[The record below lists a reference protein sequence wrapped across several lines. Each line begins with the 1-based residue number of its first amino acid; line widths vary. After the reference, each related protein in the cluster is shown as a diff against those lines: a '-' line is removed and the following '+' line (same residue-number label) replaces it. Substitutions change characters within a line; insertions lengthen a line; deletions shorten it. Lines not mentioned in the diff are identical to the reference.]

1 MLFLYDTFFLVYDIA
16 PVIFVLGT
24 VFFIAMVYCF
34 TNEEKIIAKREE
46 KKRREEFKATMA
58 EHPEWAAELNPDK
71 IEEENALDQEQRD
84 REEFERLAKE
94 HPEWL
99 K

>member
-1 MLFLYDTFFLVYDIA
+1 MPHNSGGYIVLLIVVYGFAIFLTWA
-16 PVIFVLGT
+16 FV
-24 VFFIAMVYCF
+24 
-34 TNEEKIIAKREE
+34 NEKKIMAKREE
-46 KKRREEFKATMA
+46 KKRHEAFKATMA
-58 EHPEWAAELNPDK
+58 EHPEWAEELNPDK
-71 IEEENALDQEQRD
+71 IEEENELEKEQRD